1 MIVKTGHQ
9 NDIKTTYSAVWF
21 NGNKEGKAIKLEKL
35 FSLHVFV
42 CVLVEGKEMRESKW
56 REN

>member
-1 MIVKTGHQ
+1 MISKPPTPLFGSTET
-9 NDIKTTYSAVWF
+9 KR
-21 NGNKEGKAIKLEKL
+21 GEAIKLEKL

-42 CVLVEGKEMRESKW
+42 CVLVKGKEMRESKW